1 MGQHAEVM
9 QSRYPHACDLGQIV
23 HACRLRIAVADL
35 RDRSGSAM
43 ALIS

>member
-9 QSRYPHACDLGQIV
+9 QGRYPHACDLGQIV
-23 HACRLRIAVADL
+23 HAFRFRIVVADP

-43 ALIS
+43 ALTS